1 MEESPWGN
9 WNQIVGAG
17 SLQML
22 PLDYIQNIL
31 LKLQNSMDPTT
42 GLGVTLDTLH
52 FTKNV
57 QDNSLLQ
64 SYSYFQE

>member
-1 MEESPWGN
+1 
-9 WNQIVGAG
+9 
-17 SLQML
+17 ML